1 MHRNFRDISQILLYK
16 NGQGHVGSH
25 VCGHISVLVIVMAV
39 WSWWWTLWSSRRWW
53 QWKDEKLNLADASS
67 MTKAMQEATKRDQ
80 ERERPYS
87 APALCRE
94 ESFFAQKNRSS
105 VDYHHHYCILSSLPC
120 ADNDSARSNA
130 TSRKHWP
137 IEEGSHL
144 GEPIYQVASFF
155 FKNLIFD
162 WPYQSLE
169 LLIHP
174 KGPVHV
180 A

>member
-1 MHRNFRDISQILLYK
+1 
-16 NGQGHVGSH
+16 
-25 VCGHISVLVIVMAV
+25 MAV

-53 QWKDEKLNLADASS
+53 QWKDEKPNLADASS

-105 VDYHHHYCILSSLPC
+105 VDYHHHYCILLSLPC

-144 GEPIYQVASFF
+144 GEPIYQEHHELSGKNDENKSFQPNQIAPSIYIMIELCF
-155 FKNLIFD
+155 F
-162 WPYQSLE
+162 SLDQWE
-169 LLIHP
+169 IKIHLLWGKCFNIPHHCDP
-174 KGPVHV
+174 HLNQTK
-180 A
+180 